1 MSYKKLVPFINAESE
16 FPEKVIARAEKYGFA
31 GADELFI
38 YNYSKMES
46 DREEFIATMKKL
58 EAKIDIP
65 FVVGMYVNRFEDVKK
80 AFYTGAARVVIK
92 HEIMPDK
99 AVADWARK
107 NNRSNPPKG
116 SLYTPRLNIEIGT
129 WYLARALRRWRAYKD
144 AETLALCEY
153 NAGIT
158 RANAWKPADPKAP
171 VAPRITIASTR
182 AYVAKILR
190 KREEYRK
197 NWKIKRQKK
206 KRYRK

>member
-1 MSYKKLVPFINAESE
+1 MPSGRSRKKEKPQTLILLLVSAFALLAAYGVWHGLSALRKYTASSHTYDSLILEISE
-16 FPEKVIARAEKYGFA
+16 RHGIDPCLVKAVIWRETGFRPYARGSSGEIG
-31 GADELFI
+31 L
-38 YNYSKMES
+38 MQ
-46 DREEFIATMKKL
+46 
-58 EAKIDIP
+58 
-65 FVVGMYVNRFEDVKK
+65 
-80 AFYTGAARVVIK
+80 
-92 HEIMPDK
+92 IMPDK

-129 WYLARALRRWRAYKD
+129 WYLARALRRWSAYKD

-182 AYVAKILR
+182 SYVAKILR